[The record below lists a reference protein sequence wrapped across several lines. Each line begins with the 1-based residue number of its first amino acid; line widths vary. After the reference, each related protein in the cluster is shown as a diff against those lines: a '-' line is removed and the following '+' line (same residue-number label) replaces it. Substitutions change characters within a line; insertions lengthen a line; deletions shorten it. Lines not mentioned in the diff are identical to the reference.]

1 MPAKN
6 ETGNR
11 YGRLTVIKRVEN
23 NHRADAQWLCLC
35 DCGNEIIT
43 TGVSLRSGHTQSC
56 GCKQI
61 DHVRELGFSNTADL
75 IGKRFGSLVVAER
88 IEDKWRCECDC
99 GGYTLTSTNKLKS
112 GHTMSC
118 GCLKSKGELAIGL
131 YLKDRNINFQREF
144 RFDQLKSAKNYA
156 LRFDFAIFKN
166 SCLSCLVEF
175 DGIQHFDLNHPFYT
189 ENLTLNDNLK
199 NEFCFNNNINLYRIK
214 YNQNL
219 EEELDK
225 ILEKEELL

>member
-11 YGRLTVIKRVEN
+11 YGRLTIIKRVEN
-23 NHRADAQWLCLC
+23 NHRGEAQWLCLC

-43 TGVSLRSGHTQSC
+43 KGVSLRSGHTQSC
-56 GCKQI
+56 GCKQR
-61 DHVRELGFSNTADL
+61 DQARKSGLSRTADL

-99 GGYTLTSTNKLKS
+99 GGYTITRTDSLKS

-166 SCLSCLVEF
+166 NCLAYLIEF
-175 DGIQHFDLNHPFYT
+175 DGIQHFDINSPFYS
-189 ENLTLNDNLK
+189 ESVPINDERK
-199 NEFCFNNNINLYRIK
+199 NQYCLAKGIKLYRINYK
-214 YNQNL
+214 QKL
-219 EEELDK
+219 EEELEK
-225 ILEKEELL
+225 IIKKEGI